1 MKRILLG
8 LSALSL
14 AVLAACGSAE
24 YTPQQIVDK
33 MHEQFVQRASEQL
46 KKMEP
51 PLIST
56 TETTFELHTK
66 PIANLFQGKIDAA
79 FMGKQAVDF
88 RDAKKPAFDANMKL
102 TLDAD
107 APGSLFGLPTE
118 AMQKAG
124 FVLAGNVR
132 SVNRNIYANISE
144 LSVRQPAKQ
153 AVTQDK
159 NLSTTWYKAT
169 FDELDDMIGD
179 AMAVD
184 SESPASKPF
193 TIDSLLEQSIGQ
205 YRNSAKEMTELFGTI
220 NVWNA
225 LELLPEENGM
235 YRVRVEADKK
245 KVADCIEAFMD
256 FAQRQNDPTGMNADL
271 QKILS
276 EQKKE
281 MRADIEKS
289 GKLSGILFVDKSSF
303 EPRGFQGDYTDTNG
317 TKQLTIDMLSMQN
330 GDMHIAII
338 NPADTTKDVRFEKKG
353 EAFTFTAEG
362 QKLVEGTMTE
372 KKLKFTVYQEGVMTE
387 GEVAPVL
394 LTADLDIAK
403 ATSEELDLTG
413 KITVP
418 AGGSEVMIKKFNV
431 LFQND
436 FKDVTVDVQMS
447 ATLLGSPAIDVSAHS
462 VRKAVPAVTV
472 EEPSV
477 AKPFSDLP
485 QDYGPMM
492 QKMMEVAE

>member
-8 LSALSL
+8 LSACSL
-14 AVLAACGSAE
+14 AVLAACGSAQ

-46 KKMEP
+46 NKMEP
-51 PLIST
+51 PLVST
-56 TETTFELHTK
+56 TDTTFELHTK
-66 PIANLFQGKIDAA
+66 PIANLFQGKIDAT

-107 APGSLFGLPTE
+107 APGQLFGLPTE

-153 AVTQDK
+153 PVTQDK

-169 FDELDDMIGD
+169 FDELDDMIGETMELD
-179 AMAVD
+179 AD
-184 SESPASKPF
+184 STASKPF

-205 YRNSAKEMTELFGTI
+205 YRNSAKEMTKLLGTM

-225 LELLPEENGM
+225 IELLPEENGM

-245 KVADCIEAFMD
+245 KVADCIEAVMD
-256 FAQRQNDPTGMNADL
+256 FAQRQNDPTGTNAEL
-271 QKILS
+271 RKIVD

-289 GKLSGILFVDKSSF
+289 GKLAGILFVDKSSF
-303 EPRGFQGDYTDTNG
+303 EPRGFQGDYTDTAG
-317 TKQLTIDMLSMQN
+317 TKQLTIDMLSLQN
-330 GDMHIAII
+330 GDMHIAVI
-338 NPADTTKDVRFEKKG
+338 NPADATKNVRFEKKG

-362 QKLVEGTMTE
+362 QKLVEGTLTD
-372 KKLKFTVYQEGVMTE
+372 KKLKATVYQGGVMAE

-394 LTADLDIAK
+394 LTADLDIVK
-403 ATSEELDLTG
+403 ATNEEASLTG

-418 AGGSEVMIKKFNV
+418 AGGSEVMIKKFNI

-436 FKDVTVDVQMS
+436 FKDVTVDMQMS
-447 ATLLGSPAIDVSAHS
+447 ATLLGSPAIDVSVHS
-462 VRKAVPAVTV
+462 VRKAVSAVTV

-477 AKPFSDLP
+477 AKPLSDLA
-485 QDYGPMM
+485 QDYAPMM
-492 QKMMEVAE
+492 QKVLEVAE